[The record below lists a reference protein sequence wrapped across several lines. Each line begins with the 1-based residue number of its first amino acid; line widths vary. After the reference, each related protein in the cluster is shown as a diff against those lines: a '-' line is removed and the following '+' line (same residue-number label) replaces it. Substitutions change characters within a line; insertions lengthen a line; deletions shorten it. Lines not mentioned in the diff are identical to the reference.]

1 MSNDD
6 LNRREGGFSS
16 DSGDNGPRKRFRKRI
31 IIKKDS
37 DGNEEKKNDDDKSR
51 FEKVEY
57 NRPYKKPYDRPQG
70 DRPQGDRPN
79 YGDRQNYGDRP
90 PRTDRPYNPNYRRN
104 NEGGGNSY
112 GGGGYN
118 RDRGGDNRSG
128 GGGGFKRPFNNNN
141 NNNKFGKKPFGSKPG
156 GNFVKKKRVPKE
168 KNKHSYTTHQFQYD
182 ENTEVRLNKFL
193 SNSGICS
200 RREADKLIQQGI
212 ITINNEA
219 VTELGCRVR
228 PGDIVRYNGQ
238 VIGREDYVYLLLNK
252 PKDYITT
259 MNDPE
264 GRKTVMD
271 IMGQATK
278 ERIFPVGRLDRNT
291 TGVLLF
297 TNDGDLAQ
305 VLTHPK
311 YNVKKV
317 YIAVLDKNLA
327 DADMDALLRGIE
339 LEDGPIAVDN
349 IAYIQGDKSR
359 VGVEIHSGRNRIIH
373 RMFEHLGYAVDQ
385 LDRVYYAGLT
395 KKDLPRGR
403 YRFMNEEEVRD
414 LKRQAAKLREALD
427 KAD

>member
-6 LNRREGGFSS
+6 LNRREGGFSNA
-16 DSGDNGPRKRFRKRI
+16 SGNNGPGKRLRKRI
-31 IIKKDS
+31 IIKKNPDEG
-37 DGNEEKKNDDDKSR
+37 DAEKKREEDSR
-51 FEKVEY
+51 FEKIEY
-57 NRPYKKPYDRPQG
+57 NRPYKKPFDRPQG
-70 DRPQGDRPN
+70 DRNQNDRPPRTDRGDRPPRT
-79 YGDRQNYGDRP
+79 GDDRP

-104 NEGGGNSY
+104 DSGGNSY
-112 GGGGYN
+112 GGGSGGGNYN
-118 RDRGGDNRSG
+118 RSSGGENR
-128 GGGGFKRPFNNNN
+128 GGGGFKKPYS
-141 NNNKFGKKPFGSKPG
+141 NNKFGKKPFAKPA
-156 GNFVKKKRVPKE
+156 FEKKKKTPKE
-168 KNKHSYTTHQFQYD
+168 KNKHSYTTHQFEYD
-182 ENTEVRLNKFL
+182 ENTETRLNKFL
-193 SNSGICS
+193 SNAGICS

-212 ITINNEA
+212 ITINNEV

-238 VIGREDYVYLLLNK
+238 VIGREEYVYLLLNK

-291 TGVLLF
+291 TGILLF

-317 YIAVLDKNLA
+317 YIAILDKNLA
-327 DADMDALLRGIE
+327 DADMDSLMRGIE
-339 LEDGPIAVDN
+339 LEDGTIAVDN

-373 RMFEHLGYAVDQ
+373 RMFEHLGYTVDQ
-385 LDRVYYAGLT
+385 LDRVYYAGMT

-403 YRFMNEEEVRD
+403 YRFLNEEEVRE
-414 LKRQAAKLREALD
+414 LKKQAGKLKESLD
-427 KAD
+427 A